1 MFLQLTDKY
10 ISTINIK
17 GGSIVLR
24 PEVIII
30 ASIMKPEELYMSNEC
45 ND

>member
-10 ISTINIK
+10 VSTINIK
-17 GGSIVLR
+17 GGQITLR
-24 PEVIII
+24 PKTIII
-30 ASIMKPEELYMSNEC
+30 SSIRAPEELYASNEN